1 MGRVT
6 PSPNRIK
13 KRWRGSCPPHSREK
27 GGKGVTLP
35 VPVKKTWGGS
45 LPPPFASE
53 QVGRVTP
60 SPFAATLRQK
70 IKIEKKKFNGRT
82 FAPVF
87 HPSMAMF
94 SSCPCVFASRSVCR
108 KGGKRGN
115 GWEEGRK
122 REIRDGRR
130 KGGRYVTS
138 TVTSLNNEFMKT

>member
-1 MGRVT
+1 MGLRV
-6 PSPNRIK
+6 PMGILVVKFLKSIIYYKIHFLYYLK
-13 KRWRGSCPPHSREK
+13 K
-27 GGKGVTLP
+27 
-35 VPVKKTWGGS
+35 
-45 LPPPFASE
+45 
-53 QVGRVTP
+53 VGRVTP

-87 HPSMAMF
+87 HPSTAMF
-94 SSCPCVFASRSVCR
+94 SSCPCVFALRSVCR

-122 REIRDGRR
+122 RGIRDGRR